1 MPIHILPP
9 KIQKDFLALHIL
21 ISKITGGILAAAKF
35 ARLPVRLGTSGFG
48 VVPKL
53 TGLKVAAEPVF
64 WGGNICCWKPVG

>member
-9 KIQKDFLALHIL
+9 KIQKDSPVLHTL
-21 ISKITGGILAAAKF
+21 ISKNDGGILAAAKF

-53 TGLKVAAEPVF
+53 TGLKVAGVPVF
-64 WGGNICCWKPVG
+64 WGGNICCWKPVC